1 MCDHAHIQLSNDT
14 IPIFYHGCRSNLGPL
29 AQEVSVLTTKVYR
42 DLISY
47 WNKIADSLIN
57 ISVFGLLFYDKII
70 FKWDFAAMTGIRLV
84 RCSSADRG
92 NTCR

>member
-14 IPIFYHGCRSNLGPL
+14 IPIFYHR
-29 AQEVSVLTTKVYR
+29 
-42 DLISY
+42 
-47 WNKIADSLIN
+47 LIN

-84 RCSSADRG
+84 RCNSADRG
-92 NTCR
+92 NTRR